1 MFKSLIWHV
10 LADIISAGLIVC
22 EIKKNN
28 GEIEKKEQIIV
39 IAIVEEK
46 YILNIYL
53 LEYCFRFCS
62 RAFTSVCIGCRQK
75 HILICI

>member
-1 MFKSLIWHV
+1 MFKSLIRHV

-46 YILNIYL
+46 YILNIY
-53 LEYCFRFCS
+53 
-62 RAFTSVCIGCRQK
+62 
-75 HILICI
+75 